1 MLKRILVDLSDTQ
14 RSGGIVHQAVSLAE
28 RHQAELT
35 VLVEPAGSEKAPSTP
50 QPGISAAGWARVLH
64 RQQLV
69 ESREKVGAALDNL
82 QRLCGVKEVP
92 YTIQQRNG
100 DPFQSAVELFR
111 FHDLFVCGTNAC
123 FDQASLD
130 PGCEE
135 LIRLVEHGVRPLLA
149 VPDDHRTVRKVLIAM
164 SAAVDSSRTLKHYVH
179 LDAWPGA
186 SVSIV
191 TFDREPE
198 PETLLS
204 EAVAY
209 VRQYGV
215 EAEHEVLTGR
225 MSQELLPHAVDIDA
239 DVVVLG
245 NTDHSRLA
253 RWFFGGAVM
262 EIIRESDRLLFLC
275 R

>member
-14 RSGGIVHQAVSLAE
+14 RSSGIVHQAVSLAE
-28 RHQAELT
+28 KHQSELT
-35 VLVEPAGSEKAPSTP
+35 VLVEPAEAEIESSTP
-50 QPGISAAGWARVLH
+50 LPGIAAAGWARVLH

-69 ESREKVGAALDNL
+69 ESREKVGVALENL
-82 QRLCGVKEVP
+82 QRLCGVKNVP
-92 YTIQQRNG
+92 YSIRERTG
-100 DPFQSAVELFR
+100 DPFQSTIELFR

-123 FDQASLD
+123 FDAASLE

-135 LIRLVEHGVRPLLA
+135 LIRLVEQGVRPLLA
-149 VPDDHRTVRKVLIAM
+149 VPDDNRTVRKVVVAM
-164 SAAVDSSRTLKHYVH
+164 SAAVDSSRTLKHFIH

-186 SVSIV
+186 SMKIV
-191 TFDREPE
+191 AFDGEPE
-198 PETLLS
+198 PQLLLS

-209 VRQYGV
+209 VRQYGI
-215 EAEHEVLTGR
+215 EAEHEILTGR
-225 MSQELLPHAVDIDA
+225 MSQELLPHAVDIGA
-239 DVVVLG
+239 DMVVLG
-245 NTDHSRLA
+245 NSDHSRLA